1 MSRERSADSIV
12 SNQSL
17 GSNSTNTRLSSPGQ
31 NIPTLITG
39 SLFGPA
45 GSAAR
50 MRTRTESPLF
60 ETEDDDQ
67 ESRETEELL
76 ASEASRQPSPPTS
89 STKAMLST
97 SLPTTSGFSSSG
109 SMSRNHSTDEE
120 ALWQPKLKPS
130 RRRGSKVSSVR
141 APLTPSTNDESLKS
155 RSTKESPQIERELKP
170 VSTSKADRALIDIY
184 PPAEEDDHDDED
196 KVATHQVSEQDSDI
210 PPPLPPR
217 PAPEVNTI
225 GELETIMEINDVVQ
239 PEFVV
244 QNREELIGRLFDI
257 LCGRPESGAHR
268 FRMYTIQMAAELLIE
283 FVSTKVGPAKDN
295 KDHSN
300 GSTIHSSAVS
310 SSSTSLS
317 SAIDNQL
324 GEARLNRLALA
335 EAQFRGRVQKGI
347 RRLEKIK
354 IRQGGGGGVP
364 QKSSSKQPLGL
375 LTGRVE
381 RALSESSCKPVCSY
395 CHHVRSRL
403 SNMYIN
409 SIFDIQWV
417 LSDRL

>member
-17 GSNSTNTRLSSPGQ
+17 GSNSTGTWLPSPGQ
-31 NIPTLITG
+31 NIPTSITG

-50 MRTRTESPLF
+50 MRSRTESPLF
-60 ETEDDDQ
+60 ETEEDDQ

-97 SLPTTSGFSSSG
+97 SLPTTSGFSAAG
-109 SMSRNHSTDEE
+109 SMSRNHSADGEE
-120 ALWQPKLKPS
+120 LRQPKLKSS
-130 RRRGSKVSSVR
+130 RRRGSKASSIL
-141 APLTPSTNDESLKS
+141 APIIPSTSDESLKS
-155 RSTKESPQIERELKP
+155 RGVMESTQIEQELKP

-184 PPAEEDDHDDED
+184 PSAEEDDLEEGSNM
-196 KVATHQVSEQDSDI
+196 APRQESELDSDV

-217 PAPEVNTI
+217 PAPEAST
-225 GELETIMEINDVVQ
+225 GDLETILESTKLAQ

-283 FVSTKVGPAKDN
+283 FVSTKVGPAMDN
-295 KDHSN
+295 KDHPK
-300 GSTIHSSAVS
+300 GSASHNSGAS
-310 SSSTSLS
+310 SSSS
-317 SAIDNQL
+317 SAIENQL
-324 GEARLNRLALA
+324 GEARLSRLALA

-347 RRLEKIK
+347 RRLEKMK
-354 IRQGGGGGVP
+354 MRQGGGHGSG
-364 QKSSSKQPLGL
+364 SKQPLGL

-381 RALSESSCKPVCSY
+381 RALSESSCKCICSLFFT
-395 CHHVRSRL
+395 CTLTIVL
-403 SNMYIN
+403 IYIY
-409 SIFDIQWV
+409 FTFGLKWV
-417 LSDRL
+417 SSDRL